1 MAVHESTSIDRRRF
15 LGASAGAA
23 AALAT
28 LPASQAKE
36 VAEVASTGMVPPP
49 PVVPLGKTGIELT
62 RLAQGTGVH
71 GGNRQSD
78 QTRAGFEELTALF
91 EHAYDRGIKFFDLA
105 DLYGSHLYFREALRQ
120 IPRDEIKILTKI
132 WWRYDGPEDGAATRD
147 PARADACRATIE
159 RFCHEINTDHLD
171 IVLLHCC
178 MSSTWDHD
186 LEVYRDVLSEAKEKK
201 QVGAVGVSCHTL
213 DALKTAAKCPWV
225 DVMLSRINP
234 KGASMDA
241 STDEVVAVLKEAR
254 AHGKA
259 IIGMKIFGEGKLS
272 GERDNCMKFAQE
284 NGLLDAMTIGFH
296 TPAQIDDALRL
307 LHRYPA
313 KALV

>member
-1 MAVHESTSIDRRRF
+1 MGMIETSTIDRRRF

-23 AALAT
+23 AAIAT
-28 LPASQAKE
+28 LGPAQATDLGPI
-36 VAEVASTGMVPPP
+36 ASTGEVPRP

-62 RLAQGTGVH
+62 RMAQGTGVH

-78 QTRAGFEELTALF
+78 QTRAGFGELTALF
-91 EHAYDRGIKFFDLA
+91 EHAYERGIKFFDLA
-105 DLYGSHLYFREALRQ
+105 DLYGSHLYFREALRK

-132 WWRYDGPEDGAATRD
+132 WWRYDGPEDGEATRA
-147 PARADACRATIE
+147 PARADACRATLE
-159 RFCHEINTDHLD
+159 RFCHEINTDHID

-178 MSSTWDHD
+178 MSATWDHD

-213 DALKTAAKCPWV
+213 EALQTAAKCSWV

-254 AHGKA
+254 ANGKA

-272 GERDNCMKFAQE
+272 GERENCMKFAQE

-307 LHRYPA
+307 MHRYPA

>member
-1 MAVHESTSIDRRRF
+1 MTTNELATIDRRRF

-28 LPASQAKE
+28 LPSSQA
-36 VAEVASTGMVPPP
+36 AEVGAAASTGDVPPP
-49 PVVPLGKTGIELT
+49 PLVPLGKTGLELT
-62 RLAQGTGVH
+62 RMAQGTGVR

-105 DLYGSHLYFREALRQ
+105 DLYGSHLYFREALRK

-132 WWRYDGPEDGAATRD
+132 WWRYDGPEDGDATRD

-159 RFCHEINTDHLD
+159 RFCHEIATDHID

-178 MSSTWDHD
+178 MSPTWDHD
-186 LEVYRDVLSEAKEKK
+186 LEVYRDVLSEAKEK
-201 QVGAVGVSCHTL
+201 QRVGAVGVSCHTL

-241 STDEVVAVLKEAR
+241 STDKVVAVLKEAR
-254 AHGKA
+254 ANGKA

-272 GERDNCMKFAQE
+272 GEREACMKFAQE

-307 LHRYPA
+307 MKRFPA
-313 KALV
+313 KPLV

>member
-1 MAVHESTSIDRRRF
+1 MVK
-15 LGASAGAA
+15 LGN
-23 AALAT
+23 
-28 LPASQAKE
+28 
-36 VAEVASTGMVPPP
+36 
-49 PVVPLGKTGIELT
+49 TGIELT

-78 QTRAGFEELTALF
+78 QTREGFEELTALF
-91 EHAYDRGIKFFDLA
+91 EHAYDRGIRFFDLA
-105 DLYGSHLYFREALRQ
+105 DLYGSHLYFREALRK

-147 PARADACRATIE
+147 PARADACRATLE
-159 RFCHEINTDHLD
+159 RFCHEINTDHID

-178 MSSTWDHD
+178 MSATWDHD
-186 LEVYRDVLSEAKEKK
+186 LEVYRDVLSAAKEKK
-201 QVGAVGVSCHTL
+201 QIGAVGVSCHTL

-225 DVMLSRINP
+225 DVMLSRINS

-241 STDEVVAVLKEAR
+241 SPEEVMAVLREGRKN
-254 AHGKA
+254 GKA

-272 GERDNCMKFAQE
+272 GEREACMQFAQG

-307 LHRYPA
+307 MHRYPA
-313 KALV
+313 KRLV